1 MLLLLFMN
9 VYRRITNKVEG
20 KCSEYIH
27 IYIGHD
33 VVQYGCLE
41 SENDETT

>member
-1 MLLLLFMN
+1 MN

-27 IYIGHD
+27 TYIYIYIGHD